1 MLNDEVRE
9 TSLEEGYVISKYRES
24 RDELGELTYL
34 VGSQRKEAIRGMSV
48 YNVGTDSIEAF

>member
-1 MLNDEVRE
+1 MVNDEVRE

-34 VGSQRKEAIRGMSV
+34 VGSQRKEAIRG
-48 YNVGTDSIEAF
+48 IACL